1 MADERVFTLIGQFD
15 DRITSSLNGINDSIA
30 QLKRTMSTMTS
41 KRGGGFSDVTQS
53 VGKLVSSQKHLADS
67 IREVGN
73 AAKGATGELKEY
85 NNRVGKLSSAHYH
98 LAKSSKQAGDKLA
111 SSYGKAFDSL
121 EKLDRREKL
130 MATARRRRERMLSA
144 SVYAAPRSRSTGSRM
159 AAPRAR
165 SVGGGGGGGRGGDV
179 GGSGGLGGY
188 NFHMGAFAFGMQI
201 GQGLSEP
208 ITAAVMSGF
217 NLGVGLMAK
226 TMEYIQGSF
235 AERVEDQMT
244 DLQTAGGYLS
254 ISKRQKNPMFQS
266 LQSAI
271 IFTQQTNDV
280 LERLAGELPGS
291 TEEYVKVSKRIGDS
305 VMRLV
310 DSDEKGAI
318 EFAKT
323 LKETSDTTAYKDT
336 TLVGP
341 GARQGALQVILGE
354 LTKKTV
360 MAGFGGSVGA
370 GGMAGARG
378 LPALMERLIT
388 DPSTS
393 LSSLTK
399 YAAVFGDPKIASA
412 LERTMPE
419 LEKAG
424 SNMLERAKV
433 INTMLDDI
441 VPPEMVSAQKR
452 TMAGVMEA
460 FRSAFFSPGTGFL
473 GFGRKLKDA
482 TGKMQPL
489 TDVYGRFIQVSMKNG
504 QIIEKV
510 VDTAEQAS
518 QGSLDVFNMFSDII
532 VNIAEIIKPVVDNL
546 SLLWDP
552 LQMLAEPLRKARI
565 VTIELL
571 QTFRNYTKGI
581 DDIAKTISDE
591 GLKENF
597 LATKSL
603 RASLLTITNLFT
615 EMGVLSEGDFER
627 LRGIIIDP
635 KQGIEQLGTVL
646 QSLTKTFFDS
656 DAAKQVG
663 VFVGKIVTSVLQA
676 LSGMTGFASGLGTSK
691 LAEGFMEGFGTE
703 GEAALKKIFTDIY
716 KLLFNAAAAI
726 LPKIPWWVYASA
738 AATVL
743 IPAAIAG
750 AGMIIGQGM
759 ATLVGRFASFISGK
773 LLGCGPKFLSTML
786 PNVCGMDPGGG
797 GGGSGGGGGKPKP
810 KRKRGNF
817 FIGSKGE
824 KAASTIRQRTGA
836 AAGAA
841 AAGAKKYLTEPVV
854 QPRRRITP
862 SDWFTKGPVP
872 PVALGTTPAPYTKS
886 QQVQRGAQA
895 IYGAPGKLAKRVGAA
910 PISPVLQAMGG
921 NMKNMFKGGG
931 GRALIRQRNLMGMGA
946 RTAAKMGRFVP
957 GGALA
962 FGAMDAGMRMASGE
976 DAGKAIGGA
985 AASTIGATLGGILG
999 QALIPIPGVG
1009 AALGTVAGGFLGD
1022 KIFSSMSP
1030 AANAQQEAARVQEQ
1044 AARMQME
1051 AAGMSD
1057 LTSGYGIKSQ
1067 YEFGNIKEFTARTQA
1082 MGYGQDPLVQKVLQE
1097 YGERN
1102 VAREALRVAD
1112 LALRDKEQQL
1122 KTTGVTDPAKV
1133 DAILAPLRENARIAA
1148 GKLKAEQDQLN
1159 IAMKALPTKITDAI
1173 VTNVSKTSFQ
1183 RVSDALAEGAR
1194 QAAYNASIQTR
1205 MDAKKPKGKTDA
1217 SAFGSP
1223 GKSFSSLAGA
1233 INFENKHK
1241 PPGSHLVIA
1250 NSSET
1255 IIPAAKG
1262 YTPRNV
1268 KMTSA
1273 ANGYGSYGDTQVVN
1287 HINITQQ
1294 PGQDSKA
1301 LASLVA
1307 YEIWNTMKTVE
1318 DGSILT

>member
-30 QLKRTMSTMTS
+30 RLKRTMSTLTS
-41 KRGGGFSDVTQS
+41 KRGGGFSDVTHS
-53 VGKLVSSQKHLADS
+53 VGKLISSQKHLAGS

-73 AAKGATGELKEY
+73 AAKEATGELKEY
-85 NNRVGKLSSAHYH
+85 NNRIGKIASAHYH
-98 LAKSSKQAGDKLA
+98 LARSSQQAGDKLA
-111 SSYGKAFDSL
+111 SSYNNAYASL
-121 EKLDRREKL
+121 EKLDRRQKL
-130 MATARRRRERMLSA
+130 MATANRRRQRLVSNNVLIPSQRRRA
-144 SVYAAPRSRSTGSRM
+144 TTRTTPVTGMS
-159 AAPRAR
+159 
-165 SVGGGGGGGRGGDV
+165 GGGGGGGGRRGGDV

-217 NLGVGLMAK
+217 NMGVALMSK
-226 TMEYIQGSF
+226 TLQYIQGSF

-305 VMRLV
+305 VMRLI

-323 LKETSDTTAYKDT
+323 LRETSDTTAYKDT

-360 MAGFGGSVGA
+360 MAGFGGSTGA

-393 LSSLTK
+393 LSSLTR

-433 INTMLDDI
+433 INKMLDDV
-441 VPPEMVSAQKR
+441 VPPEMQSAQKR

-482 TGKMQPL
+482 TGVMQPL

-504 QIIEKV
+504 QIMEKV
-510 VDTAEQAS
+510 VDTAEEAS
-518 QGSLDVFNMFSDII
+518 QGAMDVFNMFSDIL
-532 VNIAEIIKPVVDNL
+532 VNIAEVIKPIVDNL

-581 DDIAKTISDE
+581 DDIAKTISNE
-591 GLKENF
+591 GLKEKF

-615 EMGVLSEGDFER
+615 EMGVLSEGDFKR
-627 LRGIIIDP
+627 LQGIIIDP
-635 KQGIEQLGTVL
+635 KQGIEQLGNVL
-646 QSLTKTFFDS
+646 KSLVDTFFDS

-676 LSGMTGFASGLGTSK
+676 LAGMTGFASGLGTSK
-691 LAEGFMEGFGTE
+691 LAEGFMEGFGAE
-703 GEAALKKIFTDIY
+703 GEKYLKKIFTDLY
-716 KLLFNAAAAI
+716 KMLFNAAAAI

-759 ATLVGRFASFISGK
+759 ATLVGRFASFVSGK
-773 LLGCGPKFLSTML
+773 LLGCGPSFLGKML
-786 PNVCGMDPGGG
+786 PNVCGPGGG
-797 GGGSGGGGGKPKP
+797 GGGGGKARPTPKTAKSAPAVMGGFNPSTKNTNARVGGASSVMMRPVGPMAP
-810 KRKRGNF
+810 KGFERIALPGKAPDVTSAVTMPGRAPSVPAPVTPALAPKVAPLAKTLTKVKGKGVGLIASAMIAFATKAPALAKAGKSVMGLAKSIPVLGVAFTGLDFAMRKAEGQDTT
-817 FIGSKGE
+817 
-824 KAASTIRQRTGA
+824 KAAGGA
-836 AAGAA
+836 
-841 AAGAKKYLTEPVV
+841 
-854 QPRRRITP
+854 
-862 SDWFTKGPVP
+862 
-872 PVALGTTPAPYTKS
+872 
-886 QQVQRGAQA
+886 
-895 IYGAPGKLAKRVGAA
+895 VGAG
-910 PISPVLQAMGG
+910 V
-921 NMKNMFKGGG
+921 
-931 GRALIRQRNLMGMGA
+931 
-946 RTAAKMGRFVP
+946 
-957 GGALA
+957 GGAL
-962 FGAMDAGMRMASGE
+962 GAG
-976 DAGKAIGGA
+976 
-985 AASTIGATLGGILG
+985 LGS
-999 QALIPIPGVG
+999 LIPIPVVGTLVGGV
-1009 AALGTVAGGFLGD
+1009 LGSMIGGWIG
-1022 KIFSSMSP
+1022 
-1030 AANAQQEAARVQEQ
+1030 E
-1044 AARMQME
+1044 
-1051 AAGMSD
+1051 
-1057 LTSGYGIKSQ
+1057 
-1067 YEFGNIKEFTARTQA
+1067 NIAPFFAS
-1082 MGYGQDPLVQKVLQE
+1082 L
-1097 YGERN
+1097 
-1102 VAREALRVAD
+1102 
-1112 LALRDKEQQL
+1112 
-1122 KTTGVTDPAKV
+1122 PAKLSAAWEGLKV
-1133 DAILAPLRENARIAA
+1133 WLVNLPVTLGYAIGQAVANLEMTW
-1148 GKLKAEQDQLN
+1148 E
-1159 IAMKALPTKITDAI
+1159 
-1173 VTNVSKTSFQ
+1173 NVSAWWQSLGPKFDKWLDSVVKGAQSFLSKAATWLSNPANWMSLGEAIINGVKGAISNIGNFFNNAGAWIQ
-1183 RVSDALAEGAR
+1183 GLGKGFEAGYRETRGGYQGADTRGRAQGDVSQL
-1194 QAAYNASIQTR
+1194 YNWSST
-1205 MDAKKPKGKTDA
+1205 
-1217 SAFGSP
+1217 AFGSP

-1262 YTPRNV
+1262 YTPKPIDPVGVATKGYIPRNV
-1268 KMTSA
+1268 KITSA

-1294 PGQDSKA
+1294 PGQDSKE

-1307 YEIWNTMKTVE
+1307 YEIVEAMKTVN
-1318 DGSILT
+1318 DANILV